1 MHQGPIIP
9 TDKAR
14 LDLQEMEGDIA
25 SPRAADDF
33 PAIRARM
40 EELRRERGRPRA
52 ADDFPA
58 IRARMEELRRERA
71 QISTKAAGRTMTGPR
86 HEAHNNGPRLL
97 PRSLSRK
104 LSG

>member
-1 MHQGPIIP
+1 
-9 TDKAR
+9 
-14 LDLQEMEGDIA
+14 MEGDIA

-71 QISTKAAGRTMTGPR
+71 QISAKAAGRTTTCPR
-86 HEAHNNGPRLL
+86 HEAHSDDPRLL
-97 PRSLSRK
+97 RRSVSRK